1 MLAAALGC
9 LPPAIDP
16 MLLTLLSA
24 AGIVPL
30 AAHGTIVGTS
40 QAGAALGSL
49 AVWRFGTRLGWR
61 PIAGA
66 ALLAALC
73 SVLTAACASLPAL
86 LLLRGLYGAAMGM
99 VFAHA
104 MARCAAHRPST
115 AYGGM
120 FLLQLLLAT
129 LVSLVLPALAEA
141 RGPASALA
149 AMALAPALAA
159 AMLIV
164 ASTGLEPVAVRPA
177 IIGSAAVP
185 PAGWALAAANF
196 AVICATMLVW
206 SFSGAL
212 AAAAGIGERM
222 IGEAVALGS
231 LAGAVTAIA
240 VMRER
245 LVMPLPLTALLG
257 AALIVSP
264 LLATSTGA
272 GHAFIA
278 AIIALNVGSTALIV
292 RCSGLATGASPNP
305 RFRMFVACTHSLGMI
320 AGPLLGSFLFA
331 DAGIMGLAAGA
342 AAILAAG
349 VAAAAFAFNRGTG
362 RGSLLARVLSTGSAT
377 KARQSA

>member
-9 LPPAIDP
+9 LQPAIDP
-16 MLLTLLSA
+16 VFLTLLSA
-24 AGIVPL
+24 AGKAPL
-30 AAHGTIVGTS
+30 AAHGTIVGIS
-40 QAGAALGSL
+40 QTGAALGGL
-49 AVWRFGTRLGWR
+49 AVWRFGTRVGWQLV
-61 PIAGA
+61 AGA
-66 ALLAALC
+66 ALFAALC
-73 SVLTAACASLPAL
+73 SVLTAACVSFPAL

-104 MARCAAHRPST
+104 MARCAAHRPNA

-129 LVSLVLPALAEA
+129 LVSLALPALAEA

-159 AMLIV
+159 AMLI
-164 ASTGLEPVAVRPA
+164 AGNQGHEPAAIRPA
-177 IIGSAAVP
+177 IVGSSTVP

-231 LAGAVTAIA
+231 LAGAITAIA

-245 LVMPLPLTALLG
+245 LVLPLPLTALLG
-257 AALIVSP
+257 AALIIAP

-272 GHAFIA
+272 GPAFVA
-278 AIIALNVGSTALIV
+278 AIIALNIGSTALIV
-292 RCSGLATGASPNP
+292 RCSGLATGSSPDP

-320 AGPLLGSFLFA
+320 AGPLLGSILFGST
-331 DAGIMGLAAGA
+331 GIMGLAAGS

-349 VAAAAFAFNRGTG
+349 LAATAFAFSQGIG
-362 RGSLLARVLSTGSAT
+362 RGSLPSRVLSTGSAI